1 MLLGKLQLYGVNQ
14 KSLAWFKDYL
24 EGRSQYVSIGG
35 IPSEIKKIADGAF
48 QGSIGGPW
56 CFLIMINDI
65 VVVGAGSEITVYIYA
80 DNTCLRVTLSGN
92 HQEDQQKLNELMV
105 KIVKY
110 MNSQKLKF
118 NFKKTEFVVT
128 APRRHQNYSLLVLN
142 FDGNVVKQ
150 QLHAMLLGLQISWD
164 LTHKCMSWTCTGS

>member
-1 MLLGKLQLYGVNQ
+1 MLQIYDEILQVQEKGKDSGCIFLDCSAAFNTIQHDVLLGKLQLYGVNQ

-110 MNSQKLKF
+110 MNSQE
-118 NFKKTEFVVT
+118 NGVCGDSSKKTSE
-128 APRRHQNYSLLVLN
+128 L
-142 FDGNVVKQ
+142 
-150 QLHAMLLGLQISWD
+150 
-164 LTHKCMSWTCTGS
+164 